1 MTFVLIQNIDKEE
14 RMKRYQKPRVVGS
27 NNVHPC

>member
-1 MTFVLIQNIDKEE
+1 MTCVLIQNIDKEE

-27 NNVHPC
+27 SNVHPC